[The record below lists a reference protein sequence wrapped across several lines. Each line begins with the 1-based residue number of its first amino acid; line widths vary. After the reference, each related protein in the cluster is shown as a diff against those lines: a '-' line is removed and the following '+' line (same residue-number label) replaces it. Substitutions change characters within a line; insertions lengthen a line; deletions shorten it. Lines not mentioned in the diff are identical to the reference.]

1 LWISATSYFL
11 FFFLDFDV
19 HTKKENKLLSQ
30 AETTSE
36 LSDQHSL
43 KRHLKA
49 RHIRLMALGSTIGVG
64 LFLGSGT
71 AISQAGPSI
80 LLGYLLSGIIAFIV
94 LRALGEMAVYNPVA
108 GSFAQYAHDYV
119 GPLAGYLVGWGY
131 WFYWV
136 IVGVAEVTAVGIYM
150 GLWFPDIPQWIWAVG
165 SLILMGGLN
174 FIAVRLFGEFE
185 FWFALIKVVAIIAM
199 ISIGFGVIFFGLGND
214 GVAIGISNLWAHG
227 GFFPTGL
234 DGFLLSLQMAI
245 FAYVGIEMIGL
256 SAGET
261 ENPEKTIPIA
271 IDSLIVRILVFYG
284 GALFVIL
291 SIYPWNEVGQ
301 VGSPFVAMFEKLGL
315 REAAGIV
322 NFVVITAALSSCNAG
337 IFSGGRLLYGLSINS
352 YAPSVMKKI
361 SRTGVPYIAILT
373 TVSIASL
380 GAFLNYFVPDEAFL
394 LVTSAVTFIGLM
406 VWIAILSTQLMFRKK
421 INAEDVASLKYKSF
435 LYPYGSWIAL
445 AAITFVLVLL
455 AIQEQT
461 RVGVYVGVP
470 IVLILIIVFYLVGLH
485 RHDKHLGEKK

>member
-1 LWISATSYFL
+1 MVNQVGIS
-11 FFFLDFDV
+11 V
-19 HTKKENKLLSQ
+19 EN
-30 AETTSE
+30 
-36 LSDQHSL
+36 SDQHSL

-71 AISQAGPSI
+71 AISQAGPAI

-94 LRALGEMAVYNPVA
+94 LRALGEMAVFNPVA

-150 GLWFPDIPQWIWAVG
+150 GLWFPDVPQWIWAVG

-199 ISIGFGVIFFGLGND
+199 IGIGFGVIFFGLGNQ
-214 GVAIGISNLWAHG
+214 GVPLGISNLWSHG

-234 DGFLLSLQMAI
+234 SGFLLSLQMAI

-322 NFVVITAALSSCNAG
+322 NFVVVTAALSSCNAG
-337 IFSGGRLLYGLSINS
+337 IFSGGRLLYGLSLNA
-352 YAPSVMKKI
+352 YAPASMKKI
-361 SRTGVPYIAILT
+361 SRSGVPFVAILT
-373 TVSIASL
+373 TVSIASI

-406 VWIAILSTQLMFRKK
+406 VWVAILSTQLMFRKK
-421 INAEDVASLKYKSF
+421 LSKEVTTSLQYKSF
-435 LYPYGSWIAL
+435 LWPYGSWVAL
-445 AAITFVLVLL
+445 LLIGFILVLL

-461 RVGVYVGVP
+461 RVGVYVGIP
-470 IVLILIIVFYLVGLH
+470 ILLTLISVFYLFGLH
-485 RHDKHLGEKK
+485 RQDNRQGEKK

>member
-1 LWISATSYFL
+1 MLNQADTSNE
-11 FFFLDFDV
+11 V
-19 HTKKENKLLSQ
+19 T
-30 AETTSE
+30 
-36 LSDQHSL
+36 DQHTL

-71 AISQAGPSI
+71 AISQAGPAI
-80 LLGYLLSGIIAFIV
+80 LLSYLLAGMIAFIV
-94 LRALGEMAVYNPVA
+94 LRALGEMAVHNPVA

-119 GPLAGYLVGWGY
+119 GPLTGYLVGWGY

-150 GLWFPDIPQWIWAVG
+150 GLWFPDVPQWIWAVS
-165 SLILMGGLN
+165 SLVLMGGLN

-185 FWFALIKVVAIIAM
+185 FWFALIKVVAIVAM
-199 ISIGFGVIFFGLGND
+199 IAIGFGVIFFGIGNG
-214 GVAIGISNLWAHG
+214 GVALGISNLWAHG
-227 GFFPTGL
+227 GFFPTGMH
-234 DGFLLSLQMAI
+234 GFLLSLQMAI

-261 ENPEKTIPIA
+261 ENPERTIPIA

-301 VGSPFVAMFEKLGL
+301 VGSPFVAMFERLGL

-322 NFVVITAALSSCNAG
+322 NFVVVTAALSSCNAG
-337 IFSGGRLLYGLSINS
+337 IFSGGRLLYGLSLNT
-352 YAPSVMKKI
+352 YAPKVMQKI
-361 SRTGVPYIAILT
+361 SRTGVPFVAILT
-373 TVSIASL
+373 TVSIASI
-380 GAFLNYFVPDEAFL
+380 GAFLNYFLPDEAFL

-406 VWIAILSTQLMFRKK
+406 VWVGILITQMMFRKK
-421 INAEDVASLKYKSF
+421 LSHEKIQGLKYKSF
-435 LYPYGSWIAL
+435 LWPLGSWLAL
-445 AAITFVLVLL
+445 AAITFILVLL

-461 RVGVYVGVP
+461 RIGVYVGIP
-470 IVLILIIVFYLVGLH
+470 IVLILIIVFYLFGLNRKNIH
-485 RHDKHLGEKK
+485 QGEKK

>member
-1 LWISATSYFL
+1 MLNQVDTSVEY
-11 FFFLDFDV
+11 
-19 HTKKENKLLSQ
+19 
-30 AETTSE
+30 
-36 LSDQHSL
+36 SDQHSL

-71 AISQAGPSI
+71 AISQAGPAI

-150 GLWFPDIPQWIWAVG
+150 GLWFPDVPQWIWAVG

-199 ISIGFGVIFFGLGND
+199 IGIGLGVIFFGLGNQ
-214 GVAIGISNLWAHG
+214 GVPLGISNLWSHG

-234 DGFLLSLQMAI
+234 SGFLLSLQMAI

-322 NFVVITAALSSCNAG
+322 NFVVVTAALSSCNAG
-337 IFSGGRLLYGLSINS
+337 IFSGGRLLYGLSLNA
-352 YAPSVMKKI
+352 YAPAAMKKI
-361 SRTGVPYIAILT
+361 SRSGVPFVAILT
-373 TVSIASL
+373 TVSIASF

-406 VWIAILSTQLMFRKK
+406 VWVAILSTQLMFRKK
-421 INAEDVASLKYKSF
+421 LSKEVTTSLQYKSF
-435 LYPYGSWIAL
+435 LWPYGSWAALLLIA
-445 AAITFVLVLL
+445 FVLVLL

-461 RVGVYVGVP
+461 RVGVYVGIP
-470 IVLILIIVFYLVGLH
+470 ILLTLISVFYLFGLH
-485 RHDKHLGEKK
+485 RQDNRQGEKK